1 MRRYSKILEICKRF
15 LGHNDQNI
23 VKTSKVGRPARLDD
37 VEIAAISLYQEE
49 MGYCSERDF
58 FIFLSERH
66 PEIATK
72 LGTRRNYN
80 TRRRKVAMLCEKIRQ
95 KMAAA
100 LRYQDDSIYI
110 VDSMPLPMCRH
121 SRRNR
126 CRIMQDREVGQ
137 PRMGRCAAQNEFYYG
152 YKLHA
157 VCTTEGVIAAY
168 DLSPANVHDNEY
180 LKDIKTQFSHCILLG
195 DKGYRSIPK
204 QYELFEYAGI
214 KLHVPYRYN
223 ETAYVEYPEQW
234 RKIRKRIEVCFSQ
247 LVEQLQIR
255 RNFAKSQSGL
265 FTRVIAKITIFTL
278 SQYVNACRKR
288 PVGQTKH
295 ALAALESA

>member
-66 PEIATK
+66 PEIASK

-168 DLSPANVHDNEY
+168 RSNMSSLNMPVLSCMSPTGTMKPLMSNTPSSVE
-180 LKDIKTQFSHCILLG
+180 K
-195 DKGYRSIPK
+195 
-204 QYELFEYAGI
+204 
-214 KLHVPYRYN
+214 
-223 ETAYVEYPEQW
+223 YVRE
-234 RKIRKRIEVCFSQ
+234 
-247 LVEQLQIR
+247 
-255 RNFAKSQSGL
+255 
-265 FTRVIAKITIFTL
+265 
-278 SQYVNACRKR
+278 
-288 PVGQTKH
+288 
-295 ALAALESA
+295 